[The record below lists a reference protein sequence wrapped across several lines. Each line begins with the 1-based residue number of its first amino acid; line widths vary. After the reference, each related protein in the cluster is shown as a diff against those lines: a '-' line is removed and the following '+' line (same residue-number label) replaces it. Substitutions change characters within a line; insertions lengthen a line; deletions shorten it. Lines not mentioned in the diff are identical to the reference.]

1 MKKYIIISVVVLIL
15 LSAFSV
21 NSFANS
27 DDFEGVWDGV
37 NTGTKDYL
45 EDLGIDEISLEEL
58 FELSPT
64 RVLEFIIGLIFNKG
78 EGVFSYAI
86 KIVFTLLLLSI
97 SSAFLKENN
106 SLEKIIHFL
115 GILIVLSLIIVPV
128 SRIFTDTLSAIK
140 TSTVFVNAYL
150 PVMTAIIVASKK
162 PALAITYN
170 SFSLFLSS
178 IITVIAEKLF
188 MPFVSII
195 LSFNILTSFSFEGFR
210 ERITS
215 GLRRVVIVLLA
226 LFSTVYSGLLTT
238 QSILATS
245 SDTLMLRG
253 IKFISGAFVPVV
265 GAGVGDAL
273 SSVFSSFL
281 IMKNTLGVFVI
292 VVIILINLPVIIEL
306 FLWYFTLQCCSIVA
320 SMLKI
325 DNITDIL
332 DSLSSLISLINTIL
346 FFITFVLVISTGVII
361 SMGK

>member
-1 MKKYIIISVVVLIL
+1 MKYIKIIALVLVLISL
-15 LSAFSV
+15 FPV
-21 NSFANS
+21 TSFAYSS
-27 DDFEGVWDGV
+27 DINNVLDEVDAS
-37 NTGTKDYL
+37 TKEYL
-45 EDLGIDEISLEEL
+45 EALGIDEISLEKL

-64 RVLEFIIGLIFNKG
+64 RVLEFIISLIFNKG
-78 EGVFSYAI
+78 EGIFTSAVRI
-86 KIVFTLLLLSI
+86 IFTLFMIGI
-97 SSAFLKENN
+97 STSFLKDNH
-106 SLEKIIHFL
+106 SLEMLIHFIGVL
-115 GILIVLSLIIVPV
+115 IILSFVIVPV
-128 SRIFTDTLSAIK
+128 SRILTDTITAIK

-150 PVMTAIIVASKK
+150 PVMTAIIVASRR

-178 IITVIAEKLF
+178 IITVVADKLF
-188 MPFVSII
+188 MPFISII
-195 LSFNILTSFSFEGFR
+195 LSFNILTSFSFDGFR
-210 ERITS
+210 ERIIS
-215 GLRRVVIVLLA
+215 GLRRMVIVVLA

-265 GAGVGDAL
+265 GAGIGDAL
-273 SSVFSSFL
+273 SSVFSSFI

-292 VVIILINLPVIIEL
+292 IVIILINLPVIVEL
-306 FLWYFTLQCCSIVA
+306 LLWYFTLQCCSIIA
-320 SMLKI
+320 TMLKI

-332 DSLSSLISLINTIL
+332 DSLSSLISLINIIL